1 MVLQVCCCGRVAAE
15 ENGCACGSI
24 PSWLSAA
31 AQRAMEAQVVTSTIT
46 VLEGPAGIRPC
57 GLARLPGAFASG
69 SAHAR
74 GSRLRSCPG
83 PTAGLP
89 ALRLGSLRRPL
100 RRQGKGA
107 PLGAHLRAGSRDCF
121 ARPAC
126 QPSCP

>member
-31 AQRAMEAQVVTSTIT
+31 AQRAMEAPVVTSTIT

-69 SAHAR
+69 SASCAGIAAPELSRADSRAACAAIGIPPAATPQAR
-74 GSRLRSCPG
+74 
-83 PTAGLP
+83 
-89 ALRLGSLRRPL
+89 
-100 RRQGKGA
+100 
-107 PLGAHLRAGSRDCF
+107 
-121 ARPAC
+121 
-126 QPSCP
+126 